1 MLMKETDYLI
11 ERGSGWILKYF
22 DNTIAIYIESER
34 ERNTVASRV
43 LRPQNW
49 NNHGIYVSRL
59 KLVSSKFRFHKF

>member
-1 MLMKETDYLI
+1 MKQTDYYLI

-34 ERNTVASRV
+34 KRNTVASRV

-49 NNHGIYVSRL
+49 NNHTLTVALTNEDTKQTPI
-59 KLVSSKFRFHKF
+59 